1 MNFFDDYGNKNSK
14 IPYDD
19 VPISRNERVQRG
31 FGGSNRGGMRIG
43 KFSGIAISFMIVVN
57 LVLSVVC
64 LFLIKNIKTRTINNY
79 AIEVGSSSEVSAVVK
94 NTALSSSVCIS
105 VGSSSGSGVI
115 YKIVRDS
122 MDSNSGVIY
131 FVTCYHVV
139 RGDLKNVKVQLSS
152 NSEKLDD
159 ITVVGYS
166 ESKDLAVLK
175 YETDDLEWTLGGC
188 VATNIFDSVYASFGE
203 RVFAIGNSLSKG
215 LSITDGLLSQIN
227 AVVDIEGNESRCLQI
242 SAEINPGNSGGGL
255 FNAKGELIG
264 IVNAKRHN
272 VSTDGEVFTVV
283 GTSYAI
289 PSSIVRGV
297 ADQIIAG
304 NKNVQKVS
312 LGVEFVNSSE
322 SVIEYIEYNGERRPI
337 NIYSVV
343 VSKVST
349 GVAYG
354 KLREKDVI
362 EAIEFYE
369 NGSSVPTRV
378 SMFNKW
384 TFDDYALSIRA
395 GSVIKFFIEG
405 RETPIEIEAN
415 SSELVK

>member
-1 MNFFDDYGNKNSK
+1 MNFFDDYGDKRTK

-19 VPISRNERVQRG
+19 VPITRNERVQRG
-31 FGGSNRGGMRIG
+31 FSGSGRGGMKIS
-43 KFSGIAISFMIVVN
+43 KFSSIAVSFMIIVN

-64 LFLIKNIKTRTINNY
+64 LCLIKGIKTRTINNY
-79 AIEVGSSSEVSAVVK
+79 SIEVGSSSEVSSVVK
-94 NTALSSSVCIS
+94 NSALSSSVCVS
-105 VGSSSGSGVI
+105 VGASSGSGVI
-115 YKIVRDS
+115 YKIVRDA

-139 RGDLKNVKVQLSS
+139 RSNLRNVKVQLSS
-152 NSEKLDD
+152 NSEKLSG
-159 ITVVGYS
+159 IEVIGYS

-175 YETDDLEWTLGGC
+175 YETDDIEWALGGC
-188 VATNIFDSVYASFGE
+188 TATTLFDSVYTSFGE
-203 RVFAIGNSLSKG
+203 RVFAIGNSLSSG
-215 LSITDGLLSQIN
+215 LSITDGLISQIN
-227 AVVDIEGNESRCLQI
+227 AVVDIEGIESRCLQI

-283 GTSYAI
+283 GTSFAI

-304 NKNVQKVS
+304 NREVQKVS
-312 LGVEFVNSSE
+312 IGVEFSDAGSNTT
-322 SVIEYIEYNGERRPI
+322 EYIEYNGERRPI
-337 NIYSVV
+337 NVHKVTI
-343 VSKVST
+343 SKVTT

-354 KLREKDVI
+354 KLRAGDVI
-362 EAIEFYE
+362 QAIEFYE
-369 NGSSVPTRV
+369 NGSDVLKRV
-378 SMFNKW
+378 TMFNKW
-384 TFDDYALSIRA
+384 TFDDYALSIKP
-395 GSVIKFFIEG
+395 GSVIKFYIEG
-405 RETPIEIEAN
+405 REDPIEIEAN